1 MPDKEKLFV
10 ETSIQIQKTFS
21 TQQRRMKI
29 RSRLKRAEQ
38 TFTSQFVRYEFDR
51 TVLAD
56 CILLH
61 QTIYRESTL
70 TDAFLRLGES
80 SRSRHAQRMWLIY
93 ANLISG
99 MEEIEELYSQN
110 ARDRLLIQ
118 LEDYIE
124 ETLSEIFLLYIDATI
139 PDLVGC
145 ALPAPRKTSE
155 GTYEFRTTCQRAT
168 APCRLPSFLQK
179 NATLLRQMD
188 EAIQAQGAHSEWR
201 QMKEALKRIF
211 HNFQV
216 AKGQKNCWPI
226 GDCIIALEMP
236 DDYQLLTLNLTHF
249 RTLCAAIGKQC
260 VGLEPDPIS
269 QQIPRNPGH

>member
-1 MPDKEKLFV
+1 MADKEKLFV
-10 ETSIQIQKTFS
+10 ETSIQIQKVFS

-29 RSRLKRAEQ
+29 RSRLKRASQ
-38 TFTSQFVRYEFDR
+38 TVTSKFVRYEFDR

-61 QTIYRESTL
+61 QTIHRESTL
-70 TDAFLRLGES
+70 ADAFMRLGES
-80 SRSRHAQRMWLIY
+80 SRSRRAQRQWLIY
-93 ANLISG
+93 ANLLSG
-99 MEEIEELYSQN
+99 MEEIEDLYSQN
-110 ARDRLLIQ
+110 ARNRLLIQ

-145 ALPAPRKTSE
+145 AFPAPRKTSE
-155 GTYEFRTTCQRAT
+155 GTYEFQITCQRAT
-168 APCRLPSFLQK
+168 APCRLPAFLQT
-179 NATLLRQMD
+179 NEMLLRQMYS
-188 EAIQAQGAHSEWR
+188 AIQAKGAHSEWR
-201 QMKEALKRIF
+201 QMKEALERIL

-226 GDCIIALEMP
+226 GDCIITLEMP
-236 DDYQLLTLNLTHF
+236 DDSKLLTLNLSHF

-260 VGLEPDPIS
+260 VGIEPDPIS
-269 QQIPRNPGH
+269 